1 MLRRLVVGL
10 LSLVLAAWLGL
21 AAWGYWPGAP
31 ELPVEQLAVA
41 EDRFVEAGGLRLRY
55 RSWGE
60 PAPGRP
66 NLLLLHGFAN
76 SLQSFRALGPALGG
90 DAHVVAVD
98 MPGFGLS
105 AKPAPHDYSNEA
117 QAAAVK
123 AFARRIGLGSYVVV
137 GHSLGGAV
145 AEHLALQ
152 SPEVTGLVLLN
163 PGILSTG
170 VGAFGKLG
178 FFPMP
183 RVSARMFADREFRAM
198 LLRKSYVDPSIVT
211 EQVVDDLMLGARAE
225 GYLAGM
231 SSMMGQYAEGREVP
245 LLAQLRVPTL
255 IVWGAQDRNK
265 PPGEAQQLQSMIAGS
280 RLVEIAHA
288 GHYVHEEAYAE
299 VAAAIRADLARLTA
313 PRPADSAAVR
323 GQSGAGPGPAG
334 DGAASQAATSRA
346 VASGAS

>member
-1 MLRRLVVGL
+1 MRLLRHVITGL
-10 LSLVLAAWLGL
+10 LALAATAWLGL
-21 AAWGYWPGAP
+21 AAWAYWPGVP
-31 ELPVEQLAVA
+31 ELPAEQLARSA
-41 EDRFVEAGGLRLRY
+41 DRFATADGLRWRY

-60 PAPGRP
+60 PSPGRP

-76 SLQSFRALGPALGG
+76 SLQSFRDLGPALAG

-105 AKPAPHDYSNEA
+105 SKPSPHDYSNEA
-117 QAAAVK
+117 QAAAVRS
-123 AFARRIGLGSYVVV
+123 FARAIGLGGFVVV

-152 SPEVTGLVLLN
+152 APEATGLVLLN

-170 VGAFGKLG
+170 VGAFGKLD

-183 RVSARMFADREFRAM
+183 RVSARMFGDRGFRAR

-211 EQVVDDLMLGARAE
+211 EQVLDDLMLAARSE

-231 SSMMGQYAEGREVP
+231 SWMMGQYREGREVP

-255 IVWGAQDRNK
+255 IVWGVQDRNK
-265 PPGEAQQLQSMIAGS
+265 PPGESRQLQSLIKGS

-288 GHYVHEEAYAE
+288 GHYVHEEAAAE
-299 VAAAIRADLARLTA
+299 VAAAIRAELARLAA
-313 PRPADSAAVR
+313 PRPEL
-323 GQSGAGPGPAG
+323 PAPL
-334 DGAASQAATSRA
+334 R
-346 VASGAS
+346 VP

>member
-1 MLRRLVVGL
+1 M
-10 LSLVLAAWLGL
+10 AD
-21 AAWGYWPGAP
+21 
-31 ELPVEQLAVA
+31 
-41 EDRFVEAGGLRLRY
+41 DRFVEAGGLRLRY
-55 RSWGE
+55 RSWGT

-76 SLQSFRALGPALGG
+76 SLQSFRALGPALAG

-117 QAAAVK
+117 QAAAVLD
-123 AFARRIGLGSYVVV
+123 FARRIELGPYVVV

-145 AEHLALQ
+145 AQHVALQ
-152 SPEVTGLVLLN
+152 SPDVTGLVLLN

-170 VGAFGKLG
+170 VGAVGKLG
-178 FFPMP
+178 VFPMP
-183 RVSARMFADREFRAM
+183 RVFARMFGNREFRAM
-198 LLRKSYVDPSIVT
+198 LLRKSYVDPSVVT

-245 LLAQLRVPTL
+245 LLARLRVPTL
-255 IVWGAQDRNK
+255 IVWGVQDRNK
-265 PPGEAQQLQSMIAGS
+265 PPGESRKLQSMIAGS
-280 RLVEIAHA
+280 RLVEVVQA
-288 GHYVHEEAYAE
+288 GHYVHEEAPAE

-313 PRPADSAAVR
+313 PRPADAAAAQR
-323 GQSGAGPGPAG
+323 AAGAGSGG
-334 DGAASQAATSRA
+334 TGSGAASQAAMSRA